1 MARGDA
7 SETAEG
13 CGSAYYRYG
22 AALFYRA
29 QEEQDVFGDDMKTA
43 AQQRDVQV
51 GLRPLAAVSP
61 SIWRAEASHC
71 CLAAQQAPSA
81 RTQPTAHVSSCLSL
95 TDEQ

>member
-1 MARGDA
+1 MIDRVCACLRGHRDAVLDDTPRSEVTAASLDIRTEHCKMARGDA

-51 GLRPLAAVSP
+51 PPAPTSAAV
-61 SIWRAEASHC
+61 H
-71 CLAAQQAPSA
+71 
-81 RTQPTAHVSSCLSL
+81 
-95 TDEQ
+95 